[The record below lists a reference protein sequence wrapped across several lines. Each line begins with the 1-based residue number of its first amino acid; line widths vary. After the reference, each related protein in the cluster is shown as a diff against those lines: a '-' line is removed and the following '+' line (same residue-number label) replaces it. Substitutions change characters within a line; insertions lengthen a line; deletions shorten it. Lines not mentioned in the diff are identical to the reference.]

1 MQIER
6 IDGCGDDEL
15 KDYVLSNPRSL
26 LYSSPDYLRL
36 ISEHL
41 NAEAGWL
48 VARNASEIQGVLPFA
63 KRNGPLGPVFNSFA
77 YYGSNGAVV
86 QREVDEEAK
95 TALILA
101 FYADANESGAC
112 SATII
117 NNPLEQDGE
126 FYAANAPHDYLDERI
141 GQITHFP
148 ESKEG
153 DDLFAMFSN
162 PRPRNIRKAIKEGIE
177 VYASNDESSLEFLYK
192 VHCENMQSIG
202 GLEKSWD
209 FFAKVKTHMPE
220 DTWSVHV
227 ATLQNQPIAALLLF
241 YFNQTVEYFTP
252 VILAEHRGIQ
262 ALALVIFEAMKD
274 AMLRGYPHWNW
285 GGTWLSQGGVYDF
298 KKRWGTTEYP
308 YYYYTKVF
316 NQDILS
322 QPKASLVNDYLG
334 FYVVPFHALKGE

>member
-41 NAEAGWL
+41 NAESGWL
-48 VARNASEIQGVLPFA
+48 VARNAREIQGVLPVA
-63 KRNGPLGPVFNSFA
+63 KCNGSLGPVFNSFA

-86 QREVDEEAK
+86 QRDADEDAK
-95 TALILA
+95 TALIHA
-101 FYADANESGAC
+101 FYADAKDAGAC

-126 FYAANAPHDYLDERI
+126 FYAANANHDYLDERI

-148 ESKEG
+148 DSKEG

-162 PRPRNIRKAIKEGIE
+162 PRPRNIRKAIKDGVE
-177 VYASNDESSLEFLYK
+177 VSASNDQSSLEFLYN
-192 VHCENMQSIG
+192 VHFENMQRIG
-202 GLEKSWD
+202 GLGKSWD
-209 FFAKVKTHMPE
+209 FFEKVKSLMPE
-220 DTWSVHV
+220 DTWSIHL
-227 ATLQNQPIAALLLF
+227 ATMEGQPIAALLLF
-241 YFNQTVEYFTP
+241 YFNKTVEYFTP
-252 VILAEHRGIQ
+252 VILAEHRGTQ

-274 AMLRGYPHWNW
+274 AMLRGYDNWNW

-298 KKRWGTTEYP
+298 KKRWGTSEHT
-308 YYYYTKVF
+308 YYYFTQVF
-316 NQDILS
+316 NQDVLS
-322 QPKASLVNDYLG
+322 LSKAVLVKDYLG
-334 FYVVPFHALKGE
+334 FYVVPFDALKGE